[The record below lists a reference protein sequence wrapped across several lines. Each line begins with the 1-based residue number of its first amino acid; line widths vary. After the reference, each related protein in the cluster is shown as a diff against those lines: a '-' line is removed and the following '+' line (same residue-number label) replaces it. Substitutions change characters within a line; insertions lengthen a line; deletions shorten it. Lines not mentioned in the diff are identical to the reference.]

1 MIYLNALLFILKYE
15 PCETC
20 IFDQVQG
27 ASPERARPSLHLSSQ
42 LLQGVC
48 IAPKDYYLLIFCP
61 GQEGFKRSWQLLHL
75 PFAKNVTAVRG
86 DPPFKGGRSKDSVRK
101 ETHLYQTLTSSISRQ
116 NLVTTH
122 SSLGHCTG
130 NLQALRHECQGLV
143 NWYQSLPSG
152 WVVLLFLLLLV
163 VVMVVMMV
171 LLSPTRTK
179 AWLCGV
185 RVD

>member
-1 MIYLNALLFILKYE
+1 MPAVLFCPGHSILTLNHVK
-15 PCETC
+15 ETC
-20 IFDQVQG
+20 IIDQVQG

-42 LLQGVC
+42 LLQGGC
-48 IAPKDYYLLIFCP
+48 TAPKDYYLLIFCP

-101 ETHLYQTLTSSISRQ
+101 ETPLYQSLTSSMCRQ

-152 WVVLLFLLLLV
+152 WVVLLFLLLLLLLVVVV
-163 VVMVVMMV
+163 VVMMI
-171 LLSPTRTK
+171 LL
-179 AWLCGV
+179 
-185 RVD
+185 